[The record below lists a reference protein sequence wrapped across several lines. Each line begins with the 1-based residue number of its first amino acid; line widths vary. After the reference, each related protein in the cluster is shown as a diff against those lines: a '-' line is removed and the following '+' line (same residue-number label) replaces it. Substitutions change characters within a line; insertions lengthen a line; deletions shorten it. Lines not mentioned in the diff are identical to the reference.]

1 MRWEENEKII
11 DQMIKGSTGELWGK
25 RLEQS
30 DHFAVLNNLLE
41 AAGQTGSL
49 IDLGCGAADVSR
61 AWKGEYTGVDL
72 DWVIEKVA
80 NVCNPGNNFIAG
92 DATVES
98 TIRKLPSADVVLMNA
113 FLDVLENP
121 HDVFDMIMTSNINK
135 IIVHRQR
142 LTQDQ
147 AYCETRGSYGNSEVP
162 SSVMSLNRIL
172 TTLSKFPD
180 AKFGILHWQSNVY
193 SFIVDKNEVR

>member
-1 MRWEENEKII
+1 
-11 DQMIKGSTGELWGK
+11 MIKGSTGELWGK

-49 IDLGCGAADVSR
+49 IDLGCGAGDVTR

-72 DWVIEKVA
+72 DWVIEKV
-80 NVCNPGNNFIAG
+80 

-121 HDVFDMIMTSNINK
+121 HDVFDMIMTLNINK

-147 AYCETRGSYGNSEVP
+147 AYYETRGSYGNSEVP

-180 AKFGILHWQSNVY
+180 AKFGILHWQSDVH
-193 SFIVDKNEVR
+193 SFIVIKNEVC